1 MSSLT
6 LESGHLQ
13 SVVSPPLDLDL
24 LRDRDYTIILGKT
37 TRSYQVPQ
45 LSEAWENAQ
54 TTIKS
59 LIQLCESLDQDG
71 LTLYTAENRLE
82 GQADQ
87 ADQADQAH
95 QANQANQA
103 SQPGVRT
110 GFRKL
115 VNLKSEALAAA
126 IAASCPPQ
134 LLECGLP
141 LQEALRDYFDRKAK
155 GLAKANGEIILV
167 FLDGEPADRWPM
179 VRAIVDA
186 TRWVDRP
193 DELAIGIVQIG
204 NDSLATG
211 FFQALDDDL
220 YLAGAKTDIVDF
232 EPITHVDEAAL
243 SQFLRK
249 VLAD

>member
-37 TRSYQVPQ
+37 TRSYQVPH

-71 LTLYTAENRLE
+71 LTLYTAESRLE
-82 GQADQ
+82 HQAGQADQ
-87 ADQADQAH
+87 
-95 QANQANQA
+95 
-103 SQPGVRT
+103 PGIRP

-134 LLECGLP
+134 SLECGLP
-141 LQEALRDYFDRKAK
+141 LQEALRDYFDRKTK
-155 GLAKANGEIILV
+155 GLAKPNGEIILV

-179 VRAIVDA
+179 VRAIVEA

-243 SQFLRK
+243 SQFLQK

>member
-1 MSSLT
+1 MIKRDHGHHNAMSLTVLDDPMSSLT

-13 SVVSPPLDLDL
+13 SVTPPLDLDL

-37 TRSYQVPQ
+37 TRSYEVPQ
-45 LSEAWENAQ
+45 LSEAWDKAQ
-54 TTIKS
+54 ATIKS
-59 LIQLCESLDQDG
+59 VIQLCESLDQDG
-71 LTLYTAENRLE
+71 LTLYTAESRL
-82 GQADQ
+82 GA
-87 ADQADQAH
+87 
-95 QANQANQA
+95 
-103 SQPGVRT
+103 RT
-110 GFRKL
+110 GSEGGFKKS
-115 VNLKSEALAAA
+115 VNLKSQELSAA
-126 IAASCPPQ
+126 IEASCPPQ

-141 LQEALRDYFDRKAK
+141 LQEALRDYFDRKTQ
-155 GLAKANGEIILV
+155 GLTQANGEIILV

-186 TRWVDRP
+186 TRWIDRP

-232 EPITHVDEAAL
+232 EPITHVDVAAL